1 MNDVAEFIRI
11 REQIESHAKDI
22 SKLLEQSTVVA
33 APKVLLDQASGL
45 LAQLTAMVDND
56 IQVTAVGRLTRLLG
70 TLNTKVAS
78 MEKKKRPTKKSHSQV
93 IASQN

>member
-11 REQIESHAKDI
+11 REQIESHANDI

-45 LAQLTAMVDND
+45 LEQLTAMVDND

-70 TLNTKVAS
+70 TLSAKITS
-78 MEKKKRPTKKSHSQV
+78 IEKKKRPTKKSRARKD
-93 IASQN
+93 AS

>member
-11 REQIESHAKDI
+11 REQIESHAGI
-22 SKLLEQSTVVA
+22 VSKLLGEGTVA
-33 APKVLLDQASGL
+33 EPKLILDQASGL

-70 TLNTKVAS
+70 TLSTKVTS
-78 MEKKKRPTKKSHSQV
+78 MEKKKRPTKKSRSPVTGPH
-93 IASQN
+93 N

>member
-11 REQIESHAKDI
+11 REQIESRAKDI
-22 SKLLEQSTVVA
+22 SKLLEQSTVLA
-33 APKVLLDQASGL
+33 PPKVLLDQASGL
-45 LAQLTAMVDND
+45 LEQLTAMVDND

-70 TLNTKVAS
+70 TLSAKITS
-78 MEKKKRPTKKSHSQV
+78 MEKKKRPAKKSSSQV